1 MTDIDDPYGMGT
13 YEGTEMP
20 GMGSKPDDGEY
31 GGGGDGGEGGN
42 NNDGGDLGDVESWVE
57 DCVASETKPLV
68 GHVAE
73 LGAQIDSMTKKL
85 NFVVSYHMQHQND
98 HGKELQ

>member
-1 MTDIDDPYGMGT
+1 MMGIDDPYG
-13 YEGTEMP
+13 EMP
-20 GMGSKPDDGEY
+20 GMGSKPGEGEEH
-31 GGGGDGGEGGN
+31 GGGGDGGGGGN

-57 DCVASETKPLV
+57 DCVASETRPLV

-85 NFVVSYHMQHQND
+85 NFVVSYHMQRQND
-98 HGKELQ
+98 SGKELQ

>member
-31 GGGGDGGEGGN
+31 GGDGGGGEGGN
-42 NNDGGDLGDVESWVE
+42 GGEGS
-57 DCVASETKPLV
+57 
-68 GHVAE
+68 
-73 LGAQIDSMTKKL
+73 GAR
-85 NFVVSYHMQHQND
+85 
-98 HGKELQ
+98 